1 MVIAEELWNKLKSFK
16 REILNLK
23 QSKKVSTVCKYYT
36 YNVSGDTL
44 HYSWLITYKTG
55 SQPIITEVYSYYNTS
70 LSVPSSNQQYI
81 FSFNQASA
89 ELTVVSTREIQS
101 VVGL

>member
-36 YNVSGDTL
+36 YKVSGDTL
-44 HYSWLITYKTG
+44 HFSWLITYKAG
-55 SQPIITEVYSYYNTS
+55 NQPIISEVYSYYNTS